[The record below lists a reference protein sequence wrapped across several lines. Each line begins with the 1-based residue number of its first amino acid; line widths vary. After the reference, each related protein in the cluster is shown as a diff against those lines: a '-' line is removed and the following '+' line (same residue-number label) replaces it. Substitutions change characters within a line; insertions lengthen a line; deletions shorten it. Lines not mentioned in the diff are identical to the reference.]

1 MKKLRILNLP
11 LELTSLEASK
21 RYGYSMSIGLDEAF
35 AAIGADVVT
44 VPALSLWPPDQAPT
58 YWLAHLKDIIGAQ
71 TFDQV
76 WVEIQYSNLP
86 RELLEFLTT
95 IAPVRVGLM
104 TESRVLF
111 RGEYDDL
118 FADLPTIF
126 NKRLPYLTHVLFPD
140 EKDVETLT
148 DFPGVR
154 PVFLPVFVN
163 SQFVVDNPPPPAHD
177 RVTFLGRLLR
187 DRQTLLGH
195 PALAGM
201 VEVVEVTGEEE
212 DYRLQHFD
220 AISRFF
226 ATTSANAPRGETRV
240 DYLRGGL
247 QAQVEVLRSLKAH
260 SHAIMMR
267 AVQKGIANLNLRSF
281 SALFSSRVVET
292 MAAGQ
297 CVISYRVPERPRT
310 NSLFEPGQEILFFD
324 DSNPE
329 SLAEQVSFLRSNPAA
344 RSALIRRS
352 QAKVRAYHTTE
363 QRLRQLLKWIET
375 GDEPRYS

>member
-76 WVEIQYSNLP
+76 WVEILYSNLP
-86 RELLEFLTT
+86 RELLEFLAT

-104 TESRVLF
+104 TESRKLF

-140 EKDVETLT
+140 EKDVESLT
-148 DFPGVR
+148 GFPGVR

-163 SQFVVDNPPPPAHD
+163 QQFVVDNPPPPAHD

-195 PALAGM
+195 PALAAM
-201 VEVVEVTGEEE
+201 VDVVEVTGEEE
-212 DYRLQHFD
+212 DYRLKHFD

-226 ATTSANAPRGETRV
+226 ATTSANAPMGEART